1 MSAFILQKFSTE
13 TANKMLYVWEILKY
27 QSEGGKKNNLIK
39 TLTFY
44 ISIFKHTLTIKSY
57 KDWTTSLSFFSIVI
71 FIFRH

>member
-44 ISIFKHTLTIKSY
+44 ISIFKHTVI
-57 KDWTTSLSFFSIVI
+57 SLANDLRVSHSLVVIV
-71 FIFRH
+71 

>member
-27 QSEGGKKNNLIK
+27 QSEGGEKNNLIK

-57 KDWTTSLSFFSIVI
+57 
-71 FIFRH
+71 FIGE